1 MLSDIRLRKGV
12 GKSQGSSAIKIFRNT
27 IMKSAEEKTQVKR
40 VNSREHLLLQYAKHG
55 ILVCAAYNLYCTIY
69 LACSTLITHFHSHQK
84 YYNDNEQR
92 LQYNSQI
99 SVSLV
104 EIQVPTAARIISG
117 MTRSTSCATLFI
129 NVSKQTRSDNKNAGA
144 GILVFQLQ

>member
-27 IMKSAEEKTQVKR
+27 IMKSAEEKTQEKR

-117 MTRSTSCATLFI
+117 MTIPYMHLM
-129 NVSKQTRSDNKNAGA
+129 SKSLNYM
-144 GILVFQLQ
+144 